1 MNKPLN
7 FVLFLCFVFLVNI
20 QTNYAQ
26 YNDAGMWFSINA
38 EKKITPVFSFTLSE
52 EGRFNENISE
62 LGTFFTDAGLSYKIG
77 KLFKV
82 SINYRF
88 TNKRQVNDFY
98 SKRHRYYVDLSI
110 RKKFKPIILSF
121 RTRFQSQYTDMFSS
135 STGLMP
141 SYYSR
146 NKLTLKF
153 DLDKKYT
160 PYISTELFS
169 PLNNQDG
176 GILID
181 NARYTAGIEYAFNRM
196 HSLDIFYLI
205 QRECNVKNPETD
217 YIIGLGYNL
226 NF

>member
-1 MNKPLN
+1 MIKISHFIFLLCLMFLLN
-7 FVLFLCFVFLVNI
+7 TRTTF
-20 QTNYAQ
+20 AQ
-26 YNDAGMWFSINA
+26 YNDAGTWISINA

-52 EGRFNENISE
+52 EGRFNENFCE
-62 LGTFFTDAGLSYKIG
+62 LGTFFTDAGLSYKVN
-77 KLFKV
+77 KLIKV
-82 SINYRF
+82 SLNYRF
-88 TNKRQVNDFY
+88 TNKRKIDDSY
-98 SKRHRYYVDLSI
+98 SVRHRYYVDLSI

-153 DLDKKYT
+153 DLDKNYT
-160 PYISTELFS
+160 PYISAELFS
-169 PLNNQDG
+169 PLNNPDG
-176 GILID
+176 GIFID
-181 NARYTAGIEYAFNRM
+181 NTRYAVGIEYTFNRM

-205 QRECNVKNPETD
+205 QRECNVNNPETD
-217 YIIGLGYNL
+217 YIIGLGYYL